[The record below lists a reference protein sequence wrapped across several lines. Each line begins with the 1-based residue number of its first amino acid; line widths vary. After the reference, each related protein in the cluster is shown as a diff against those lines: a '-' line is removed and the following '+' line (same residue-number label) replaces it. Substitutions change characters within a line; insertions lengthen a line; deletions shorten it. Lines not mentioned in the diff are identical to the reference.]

1 MSLKCCDRVRVD
13 MVSGQE
19 GSENT
24 GPSTHGINAKRE
36 VRSRLEVAE
45 GGRRGS

>member
-19 GSENT
+19 GSETT
-24 GPSTHGINAKRE
+24 GPSTHGINAMGFIQGQRE
-36 VRSRLEVAE
+36 RWE
-45 GGRRGS
+45 